1 MQPIKITLKGDY
13 YDCQIYRGR
22 LYLWTFEG
30 DLKVYNW
37 NKIVQSFIKKDNDK
51 IAMTFCFLDGNYLYK
66 TSLIELFKDIDFKK
80 LLLNKF
86 TQIEKPV
93 YQLTEKQLEKF
104 LFGQQETPT
113 GILPTDTEIYSNKLY
128 FIHEKGLFS
137 GSAHRAKSEKFPV
150 SSRPSKLWD
159 CNLLSIKAN
168 KYPQLA
174 LSGGS
179 EGLFELNMANNLPSN
194 LERMEEKSPIFQI
207 SKNHSSFSNYSYLNI
222 YNTSL
227 IDNSFLALFKWNVTK
242 DKNLKDKPL
251 RDFDS
256 SINDKKIFNTKNNQ
270 HFISWGIEDKLYKAT
285 DGGFEIIK
293 YNNYAN
299 IEKGEETFTR
309 LKNVDLHAWKGKVIN
324 GGTTYFGNIVECENA
339 LVVIQSDGK
348 YLTIPGPITRWRVYP
363 RSMNYENHLHVIL
376 DDRIEIYSFNHDYF
390 LNQEDKEIG
399 IQFTAEKH
407 RRTRKASYFDDTD
420 ESLFNNIDNGD
431 LPL

>member
-1 MQPIKITLKGDY
+1 MQPVKITIKGDY

-22 LYLWTFEG
+22 LYLWTFDG
-30 DLKVYNW
+30 VLKVYKW
-37 NKIVQSFIKKDNDK
+37 NDIVHSLTKKETDK

-66 TSLIELFKDIDFKK
+66 SSLIELFKDTDFKN
-80 LLLNKF
+80 LLLSKF
-86 TQIEKPV
+86 SQIQKPD
-93 YQLTEKQLEKF
+93 YQLSEKQLEQF
-104 LFGQQETPT
+104 LFGEQETPT

-128 FIHEKGLFS
+128 IIHEQGLFS

-174 LSGGS
+174 LSGGD

-194 LERMEEKSPIFQI
+194 LERVEKRTPIFHI

-227 IDNSFLALFKWNVTK
+227 VENSFLAMFKWNLST
-242 DKNLKDKPL
+242 DKNQNEKPL
-251 RDFDS
+251 RDYDNQIS
-256 SINDKKIFNTKNNQ
+256 DHEIFSTKNKR
-270 HFISWGIEDKLYKAT
+270 HFISWGIEDKLYKAI

-299 IEKGEETFTR
+299 EEKGEKKFER
-309 LKNVDLHAWKGKVIN
+309 LTTVDLDAWKGEVIN
-324 GGTTYFGNIVECENA
+324 GGTAYFGNIVECENA
-339 LVVIQSDGK
+339 LVIIQSDGVV
-348 YLTIPGPITRWRVYP
+348 LTIPGPITRWRVYP

-376 DDRIEIYSFNHDYF
+376 DDSIEIYSFNHDYF
-390 LNQEDKEIG
+390 LNQEDKKIG
-399 IQFTAEKH
+399 IQFTTEKH
-407 RRTRKASYFDDTD
+407 RRRYRTSYFDDTD
-420 ESLFNNIDNGD
+420 ERLFDNED
-431 LPL
+431 LPF

>member
-1 MQPIKITLKGDY
+1 MQPVKITIKGDY

-22 LYLWTFEG
+22 LYLWTFNG

-37 NKIVQSFIKKDNDK
+37 NEIVQSFIKKETDK

-66 TSLIELFKDIDFKK
+66 SSLIELFKDKDFKK
-80 LLLNKF
+80 LLLSKF

-93 YQLTEKQLEKF
+93 FQLTEKQLEKF

-137 GSAHRAKSEKFPV
+137 GSAHRNKSDKYPV

-174 LSGGS
+174 LSGGD
-179 EGLFELNMANNLPSN
+179 EGLFELNMATSLPSN
-194 LERMEEKSPIFQI
+194 LERVEKKIFQI
-207 SKNHSSFSNYSYLNI
+207 SKNHSSFSNYSFLNI

-227 IDNSFLALFKWNVTK
+227 IENSFLAMFKWNITK
-242 DKNLKDKPL
+242 DKNQNYKPL
-251 RDFDS
+251 RDYDTSISDKDIFDIKS
-256 SINDKKIFNTKNNQ
+256 NR
-270 HFISWGIEDKLYKAT
+270 HFISWGIEDKIYKAT

-293 YNNYAN
+293 FNNYAN
-299 IEKGEETFTR
+299 EEKGEQKFTK
-309 LKNVDLHAWKGKVIN
+309 LNSVNLQAWKGRIIN
-324 GGTTYFGNIVECENA
+324 GGTAYFGNIVECENA
-339 LVVIQSDGK
+339 LVVVQSNGE

-390 LNQEDKEIG
+390 LDQEEKNIG
-399 IQFTAEKH
+399 IQFTSEKH
-407 RRTRKASYFDDTD
+407 RRTRRTSYFDDTD
-420 ESLFNNIDNGD
+420 ESLFDNDD
-431 LPL
+431 LPF

>member
-1 MQPIKITLKGDY
+1 MQPVKITIKGDY

-22 LYLWTFEG
+22 LYLWTFNG

-37 NKIVQSFIKKDNDK
+37 NDIVQSLIKRDTDK

-66 TSLIELFKDIDFKK
+66 SSLIELFKDMDFKK

-86 TQIEKPV
+86 IQIEKPV
-93 YQLTEKQLEKF
+93 FQLTEKQLEKF

-128 FIHEKGLFS
+128 FIHEQGLFS
-137 GSAHRAKSEKFPV
+137 GSAHRVKSDKFPV

-174 LSGGS
+174 LSGGN
-179 EGLFELNMANNLPSN
+179 EGLYELNMASSLPSN
-194 LERMEEKSPIFQI
+194 LERVEKRTPIFQI

-227 IDNSFLALFKWNVTK
+227 IESSFLAMFKWNITK
-242 DKNLKDKPL
+242 DRNQNDKPL
-251 RDFDS
+251 RDFDTN
-256 SINDKKIFNTKNNQ
+256 IDDKQIFKVKSKR

-285 DGGFEIIK
+285 EGGFEIIK

-299 IEKGEETFTR
+299 KEKGEETFTR
-309 LKNVDLHAWKGKVIN
+309 LKTVNIHAWKGKVIN
-324 GGTTYFGNIVECENA
+324 GGTAYFGNIVESENA

-399 IQFTAEKH
+399 IQFTSQKH
-407 RRTRKASYFDDTD
+407 RRTYRTSYFDDTD
-420 ESLFNNIDNGD
+420 ESMFDND
-431 LPL
+431 DMPF

>member
-1 MQPIKITLKGDY
+1 MLPVKITIQGDY

-30 DLKVYNW
+30 ALKVYNW
-37 NKIVQSFIKKDNDK
+37 NELVQSFIKKETDK

-66 TSLIELFKDIDFKK
+66 SSLIELFKDSDFKD

-86 TQIEKPV
+86 NEIHNPTFEINER
-93 YQLTEKQLEKF
+93 ELEQY
-104 LFGQQETPT
+104 LFGEQETPT

-137 GSAHRAKSEKFPV
+137 GSAHREKSAKFPV
-150 SSRPSKLWD
+150 SSKPTKLWD

-179 EGLFELNMANNLPSN
+179 DGLFELNMASSLPSN
-194 LERMEEKSPIFQI
+194 LKKIEKNRPIFQV
-207 SKNHSSFSNYSYLNI
+207 SENHSSFSNYSYLNI

-227 IDNSFLALFKWNVTK
+227 TENSFLAMFKWNMTK
-242 DKNLKDKPL
+242 DRNNNDKAL
-251 RDFDS
+251 RDFDTN
-256 SINDKKIFNTKNNQ
+256 INDHKIFNVKNNK
-270 HFISWGIEDKLYKAT
+270 HFISWGIEDKLYKANE
-285 DGGFEIIK
+285 GGFEIIK

-299 IEKGEETFTR
+299 EENGEERFKR
-309 LKNVDLHAWKGKVIN
+309 LKTVEFNAWKGKVIN
-324 GGTTYFGNIVECENA
+324 GGTAYFGNIVECENA

-348 YLTIPGPITRWRVYP
+348 VFNIKGPITKWRIYP

-376 DDRIEIYSFNHDYF
+376 DDKIEIYSFNHDYF
-390 LNQEDKEIG
+390 LNQENKEIG
-399 IQFTAEKH
+399 IQFKSEKH
-407 RRTRKASYFDDTD
+407 RRTIRTSFFEDTD
-420 ESLFNNIDNGD
+420 ESLFDHPD
-431 LPL
+431 LPF